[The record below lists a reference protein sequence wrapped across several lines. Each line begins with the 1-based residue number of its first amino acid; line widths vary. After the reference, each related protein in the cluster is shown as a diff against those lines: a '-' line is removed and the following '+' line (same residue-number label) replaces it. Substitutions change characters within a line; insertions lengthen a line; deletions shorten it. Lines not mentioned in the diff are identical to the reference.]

1 MGVIKFILRVFGW
14 LVTFVL
20 QVAASFL
27 TVFLFSVIFGWVD
40 SQSRFGWLFLLLIVW
55 SGYMIGINLVGQAA
69 LRWVWKGSRLLR
81 SQRLIGTAVGALI
94 PLLILLPIGY
104 SVPMGDEG
112 TQFYDLVSNNWQ
124 PVLAQTSLFAGIV
137 GFYIPGF
144 LRSSKS
150 EGLGKG
156 NRRGK

>member
-1 MGVIKFILRVFGW
+1 MGVIKFILCVFGW

-27 TVFLFSVIFGWVD
+27 TVFLFSVIFGWVNTL
-40 SQSRFGWLFLLLIVW
+40 SRIGWLFLILIIW

-69 LRWVWKGSRLLR
+69 LKWVWKGSRRIVPLR
-81 SQRLIGTAVGALI
+81 MIGSAVGVLI
-94 PLLILLPIGY
+94 PLLILVPIGY

-124 PVLAQTSLFAGIV
+124 PILAQTSLFAGIV

-144 LRSSKS
+144 LRSSKT
-150 EGLGKG
+150 EGLEKG
-156 NRRGK
+156 NKRGN